1 MLAPDD
7 LAAYL
12 ARIGYE
18 GPREPTRAVL
28 ASLQLAHLEAIPF
41 ESADSFGGRVP
52 AIDLPSILDKLVR
65 SRRGGYCY
73 EHNTLF
79 KAALESFGFRP
90 VGLMGRVLLGRPEDA
105 DAPRTHMLLR
115 VEAEGE
121 DLVADVGFGGQVP
134 TGPLR
139 LVSGIAQETP
149 HEPCRLEDEGGTW
162 LLRALVGGEWRAL
175 YRFSLE
181 AAHPSDYA
189 VANHWVATHPDS
201 VFVRALVAVRILPRE
216 RLTLLNRRLTSH
228 PVDGASRGENI
239 SGDGALRAVLA
250 ERFGIEVDDGLWHD
264 VTRRLG

>member
-12 ARIGYE
+12 ARLGYG

-28 ASLQLAHLEAIPF
+28 AALQLAHLSAIPF
-41 ESADSFGGRVP
+41 ESIDSFSGHIP
-52 AIDLPSILDKLVR
+52 PIDLPSILDKLVR

-79 KAALESFGFRP
+79 KSALEAFGFQP
-90 VGLMGRVLLGRPEDA
+90 VGLMARVLLGKPEDA
-105 DAPRTHMLLR
+105 DSPRTHMLLR
-115 VEAEGE
+115 VEAEGD
-121 DLVADVGFGGQVP
+121 DLVVDVGFGGQVP

-139 LVSGIAQETP
+139 LVSGIEQETP
-149 HEPCRLEDEGGTW
+149 HEPYRLEEEGRGW
-162 LLRALVGGEWRAL
+162 LMRARVGGDWRAL

-181 AAHPSDYA
+181 PGQPSDYG

-216 RLTLLNRRLTSH
+216 RLTLLNRRVTSH
-228 PVDGASRGENI
+228 PTDGMSRSESI
-239 SGDGALRAVLA
+239 SGDDGLRAVLA
-250 ERFGIEVDDGLWHD
+250 GRFGIEVDDRLWRD
-264 VTRRLG
+264 VTLRLG